1 MKRLIERKDGIWKLR
16 GIEWEQ
22 LVPDQTITK
31 EMYQTIYGALCKL
44 KDYEDTGLTP
54 EDVERV
60 NNLQESQAGKL
71 LAKLNKME
79 RELKKEREKHSWIPA
94 ENEMPVDDN
103 YVLLSISNASLPLIG
118 RYEQYEDGSGN
129 WYLGDCDEEDT
140 CLANDLYVNAW
151 MPLPERYEEESDRN
165 DGTE

>member
-1 MKRLIERKDGIWKLR
+1 MIFRNELQNAIKEYFISKSENKEQMVEITEANADIQKIIEELDANPWNPV
-16 GIEWEQ
+16 EES
-22 LVPDQTITK
+22 VPTD
-31 EMYQTIYGALCKL
+31 
-44 KDYEDTGLTP
+44 
-54 EDVERV
+54 ER
-60 NNLQESQAGKL
+60 
-71 LAKLNKME
+71 
-79 RELKKEREKHSWIPA
+79 
-94 ENEMPVDDN
+94 
-103 YVLLSISNASLPLIG
+103 YVLLSFENFTLPLIG